1 MREDK
6 FRRWIKKE
14 IETEAAA
21 LEKHAGENEELSSLQ
36 MPEDSFADLMQ
47 RIEAREK
54 AEADVG
60 KGRAGSAGAK
70 VFHLRRRTLIAVAL
84 VAVLLV
90 GTGIGVAG
98 ERLFEPE
105 VVGEIE
111 DGEYNVKILS
121 GDKETYLKVTEEE
134 AYEEIEERLG
144 ILALRLGYKPQGME
158 LVNTYI
164 DENMGEAQMEFSYEG
179 CVLRIYENKQ
189 SSNAIFDVKV
199 DGKVIDSVEMFYS
212 NREELSVL
220 EMDGDGNTPFYVTQL
235 NRGNAYYRITSK
247 MELNDFE
254 EILKEVFFADI

>member
-54 AEADVG
+54 DGADAG
-60 KGRAGSAGAK
+60 KGRAGTAGAK
-70 VFHLRRRTLIAVAL
+70 VFHFRRRMLIAVAL
-84 VAVLLV
+84 IAALLV

-158 LVNTYI
+158 MTKVTI
-164 DENMGEAQMEFSYEG
+164 GEDMGEAQMEFKHKDSFLI
-179 CVLRIYENKQ
+179 VYENKQ
-189 SSNAIFDVKV
+189 NRNAVFDMQMDGEILDTVETFHDENEITILEV
-199 DGKVIDSVEMFYS
+199 DGDEISS
-212 NREELSVL
+212 
-220 EMDGDGNTPFYVTQL
+220 FYVGQL
-235 NRGNAYYRITSK
+235 KYGNAYYYIMSDIN
-247 MELNDFE
+247 LNNFK
-254 EILKEVFFADI
+254 EILQGMFFIDI

>member
-6 FRRWIKKE
+6 FRKWIKKE

-54 AEADVG
+54 AGADVG

-105 VVGEIE
+105 VTGEIQ
-111 DGEYNVKILS
+111 DGEYNVRVES
-121 GDKETYLKVTEEE
+121 GDETIYLNLDETE

-158 LVNTYI
+158 MTKVI
-164 DENMGEAQMEFSYEG
+164 IGENMGEAQMEFIYNN

-189 SSNAIFDVKV
+189 NSTAAFDIQV
-199 DGKVIDSVEMFYS
+199 DGKIIDTVEMFQM
-212 NREELSVL
+212 EEKVDILKV
-220 EMDGDGNTPFYVTQL
+220 DKDKTGVFYTVRFEQ
-235 NRGNAYYRITSK
+235 GNAYYHITSS
-247 MELNDFE
+247 LDLDNF
-254 EILKEVFFADI
+254 KEVVRSIFFSSI

>member
-6 FRRWIKKE
+6 FRKWIKKE

-54 AEADVG
+54 AGADAG

-105 VVGEIE
+105 VTGEIQ
-111 DGEYNVKILS
+111 DGEYNVRVES
-121 GDKETYLKVTEEE
+121 GDETIYLNLDETE

-158 LVNTYI
+158 MTNVTI
-164 DENMGEAQMEFSYEG
+164 GEKMGEVRMEFGYKNRF
-179 CVLRIYENKQ
+179 LTIYENKQ
-189 SSNAIFDVKV
+189 SGNAVFDMQM
-199 DGKVIDSVEMFYS
+199 DGKIIDTVAMFHSEEEIFIQEMSGENFPSLYLVE
-212 NREELSVL
+212 L
-220 EMDGDGNTPFYVTQL
+220 T
-235 NRGNAYYRITSK
+235 RGNAYYYIVSDFK
-247 MELNDFE
+247 LKEFE
-254 EILKEVFFADI
+254 EIIQSIFFMDM

>member
-6 FRRWIKKE
+6 FRKWIKKE

-54 AEADVG
+54 AGADAG

-105 VVGEIE
+105 VTGEIQ
-111 DGEYNVKILS
+111 DGEYNVRVES
-121 GDKETYLKVTEEE
+121 GDETIYLNLDETE

-158 LVNTYI
+158 MTKVI
-164 DENMGEAQMEFSYEG
+164 IAEDMGEARMEFETSKTYFI
-179 CVLRIYENKQ
+179 IYENKQ
-189 SSNAIFDVKV
+189 NNNAMFDMRI
-199 DGKVIDSVEMFYS
+199 DGDVINTVEMFH
-212 NREELSVL
+212 NEENVDIMEL
-220 EMDGDGNTPFYVTQL
+220 DGGDTGFFYAAQFEYA
-235 NRGNAYYRITSK
+235 NAYYCFMSDCDLEK
-247 MELNDFE
+247 FE
-254 EILKEVFFADI
+254 QIVQEVFLADL

>member
-54 AEADVG
+54 AGADAG

-164 DENMGEAQMEFSYEG
+164 DENMGEAQVSFGYENRF
-179 CVLRIYENKQ
+179 LTIYENKQ
-189 SSNAIFDVKV
+189 SANAVFDIQM
-199 DGKVIDSVEMFYS
+199 DGEILDSVKMFYS
-212 NREELSVL
+212 EQTIVIKEIDGEDFSSFYLAQL
-220 EMDGDGNTPFYVTQL
+220 EY
-235 NRGNAYYRITSK
+235 GNAFYYIVSD
-247 MELNDFE
+247 LNLNTLE
-254 EILKEVFFADI
+254 EILRESFFTDL

>member
-54 AEADVG
+54 DGTDAG
-60 KGRAGSAGAK
+60 KGRAGAAGAK
-70 VFHLRRRTLIAVAL
+70 VFHLRRRMLIAVAL
-84 VAVLLV
+84 IAVLLV

-105 VVGEIE
+105 VTGEIQ
-111 DGEYNVKILS
+111 DGEYNVRVES
-121 GDKETYLKVTEEE
+121 GDETIYLNLDETE

-144 ILALRLGYKPQGME
+144 ILALRLGYKPWGMKLE
-158 LVNTYI
+158 RIYI
-164 DENMGEAQMEFSYEG
+164 DENMGEAQMELAYEDRF
-179 CVLRIYENKQ
+179 LTIYENKQ
-189 SSNAIFDVKV
+189 SSNSVFDIQV
-199 DGKVIDSVEMFYS
+199 DGEIVETVKMFHSEKEMNILKVS
-212 NREELSVL
+212 RESLPSIYAGHL
-220 EMDGDGNTPFYVTQL
+220 ED
-235 NRGNAYYRITSK
+235 GNAYYYIVSDF
-247 MELNDFE
+247 ELKEFE
-254 EILKEVFFADI
+254 EIIQGIFFTDL

>member
-6 FRRWIKKE
+6 FRKWIKKE

-54 AEADVG
+54 AGADVG

-105 VVGEIE
+105 VTGEIQ
-111 DGEYNVKILS
+111 DGEYNVRVES
-121 GDKETYLKVTEEE
+121 GDETIYLNLDETE

-158 LVNTYI
+158 MVKATI
-164 DENMGEAQMEFSYEG
+164 GENMGESQIEFEYQNYG
-179 CVLRIYENKQ
+179 LKIYQNKQ
-189 SSNAIFDVKV
+189 SSNAVFDTQV
-199 DGKVIDSVEMFYS
+199 DGEYIETVEIFQDDEKIDIFEIDRNETSPSYTVQI
-212 NREELSVL
+212 NHA
-220 EMDGDGNTPFYVTQL
+220 
-235 NRGNAYYRITSK
+235 NAYYRVTSNLK
-247 MELNDFE
+247 LKDFE
-254 EILKEVFFADI
+254 EIIKGIFFVGL

>member
-21 LEKHAGENEELSSLQ
+21 LEKHAGENEELFSLQ

-54 AEADVG
+54 AGADAG

-84 VAVLLV
+84 VAALLV

-158 LVNTYI
+158 LERMYI
-164 DENMGEAQMEFSYEG
+164 DENMGETQMDFIYDDSYLM
-179 CVLRIYENKQ
+179 VYVNKQ
-189 SSNAIFDVKV
+189 NSNAVFDMQL
-199 DGKVIDSVEMFYS
+199 DGKIIDTVQMYYNEKNVNILEIDRHETGVFYAAEIEQNNTYYYIMS
-212 NREELSVL
+212 NF
-220 EMDGDGNTPFYVTQL
+220 GIG
-235 NRGNAYYRITSK
+235 
-247 MELNDFE
+247 DFE
-254 EILKEVFFADI
+254 KIIEEIFFMNI

>member
-54 AEADVG
+54 AGADVG

-158 LVNTYI
+158 MTKVTI
-164 DENMGEAQMEFSYEG
+164 GEDMGEAQMEFSYKD

-189 SSNAIFDVKV
+189 NSKAVFDVQL
-199 DGKVIDSVEMFYS
+199 DGKVVDTVEIFYT
-212 NREELSVL
+212 EEKINIL
-220 EMDGDGNTPFYVTQL
+220 EVSKNEGGVFYAIQI
-235 NRGNAYYRITSK
+235 NQGNAYYYIASS
-247 MELNDFE
+247 LSINDFK
-254 EILKEVFFADI
+254 EIVKSIFFVNV

>member
-54 AEADVG
+54 DGADAG
-60 KGRAGSAGAK
+60 KGRAGAAGAK
-70 VFHLRRRTLIAVAL
+70 VFHLRRRMLIAVAL
-84 VAVLLV
+84 IAVLLV

-105 VVGEIE
+105 VTGEIQ
-111 DGEYNVKILS
+111 DGEYNVRVES
-121 GDKETYLKVTEEE
+121 GDETIYLNLDETE

-158 LVNTYI
+158 LTNTYI
-164 DENMGEAQMEFSYEG
+164 DENMGEAQMEFCYENKFLI
-179 CVLRIYENKQ
+179 VYENKQ
-189 SSNAIFDVKV
+189 NGNAVFDMQMDGEIVDSIEMFQSRNTIEVLQV
-199 DGKVIDSVEMFYS
+199 DGGESDSVYTIGFKY
-212 NREELSVL
+212 
-220 EMDGDGNTPFYVTQL
+220 
-235 NRGNAYYRITSK
+235 GNAYYNAISD
-247 MELNDFE
+247 LQLDYFE
-254 EILKEVFFADI
+254 EVVRGAFFIGL

>member
-54 AEADVG
+54 AGADVG

-158 LVNTYI
+158 LTKVTI
-164 DENMGEAQMEFSYEG
+164 GEDMGEAQMEFVYNN

-189 SSNAIFDVKV
+189 SGNAVFNTQV
-199 DGKVIDSVEMFYS
+199 DGKIIDTFSMFQS
-212 NREELSVL
+212 NENINIWEV
-220 EMDGDGNTPFYVTQL
+220 DGNETFPFYTVQL
-235 NRGNAYYRITSK
+235 EQGNAYYRITSG
-247 MELNDFE
+247 MD
-254 EILKEVFFADI
+254 LKQFKDVVNGIFFTGL

>member
-21 LEKHAGENEELSSLQ
+21 LEKHAGENEELSSLH

-54 AEADVG
+54 DGADDG
-60 KGRAGSAGAK
+60 KGRAGTAGAK
-70 VFHLRRRTLIAVAL
+70 VFHFRRRMLIAVAL
-84 VAVLLV
+84 ITALLV

-158 LVNTYI
+158 MTKVTI
-164 DENMGEAQMEFSYEG
+164 GEDMGEAQMEFGYQNKF
-179 CVLRIYENKQ
+179 LMIYENKQ
-189 SSNAIFDVKV
+189 SNNAVFDMQM
-199 DGKVIDSVEMFYS
+199 DGEIIDTVQLFQSEEEIS
-212 NREELSVL
+212 ILKIEREELPSMYTSQL
-220 EMDGDGNTPFYVTQL
+220 EQGNS
-235 NRGNAYYRITSK
+235 YYSIVSDL
-247 MELNDFE
+247 ELNDFE
-254 EILKEVFFADI
+254 EIIQGIFFTGI

>member
-6 FRRWIKKE
+6 FRKWIKKE

-54 AEADVG
+54 AGADVG

-105 VVGEIE
+105 VTGEIQ
-111 DGEYNVKILS
+111 DGEYNVRVES
-121 GDKETYLKVTEEE
+121 GDETIYLNLDETE

-158 LVNTYI
+158 MTKVI
-164 DENMGEAQMEFSYEG
+164 IGENMGEARMEFEYKENS
-179 CVLRIYENKQ
+179 LKIYENKQ
-189 SSNAIFDVKV
+189 NNNAIFNTQIDGRIIDTV
-199 DGKVIDSVEMFYS
+199 DMFYGIEQKIS
-212 NREELSVL
+212 IFKI
-220 EMDGDGNTPFYVTQL
+220 DGEQMSSFYVAQL
-235 NRGNAYYRITSK
+235 NQGNAYYRITSG
-247 MELNDFE
+247 MNLDEFE
-254 EILKEVFFADI
+254 KILKEIFFTDI

>member
-54 AEADVG
+54 DGADAG
-60 KGRAGSAGAK
+60 KGRAGAAGAK
-70 VFHLRRRTLIAVAL
+70 VFHLRRRMLIAVAL
-84 VAVLLV
+84 IAVLLV

-158 LVNTYI
+158 MTQVIISEDMREVWMKFECGNT
-164 DENMGEAQMEFSYEG
+164 S
-179 CVLRIYENKQ
+179 LTIYENKQ
-189 SSNAIFDVKV
+189 SNNASFDMQM
-199 DGKVIDSVEMFYS
+199 DGKIIDTVEMFHS
-212 NREELSVL
+212 EEKILIQEASAENFSSL
-220 EMDGDGNTPFYVTQL
+220 YLAELKQ
-235 NRGNAYYRITSK
+235 GNAYYYIVS
-247 MELNDFE
+247 DFD
-254 EILKEVFFADI
+254 LKEFKEIVQGIFFMDM